1 MFRVGGV
8 TSGGAGAGAENRSKI
23 MDMMMFNSFH
33 VSSMFHEHDD
43 RMSRSDKDTEIQT

>member
-1 MFRVGGV
+1 
-8 TSGGAGAGAENRSKI
+8 

-43 RMSRSDKDTEIQT
+43 RMSRFDKNTEI